1 MQQGMAR
8 SSASKSLNS
17 RCALGRVC
25 GAISSGDRVSAHS
38 LDACCMI
45 TTDTA
50 RERHKPIMHF

>member
-45 TTDTA
+45 TTDTQRA
-50 RERHKPIMHF
+50 SDTSL